1 MALEIHCEHKWI
13 LEGHIAGAG
22 GGRKGPDFKATVL
35 CNVVVTIPALSR
47 TRESYPVVS
56 PVTLVMF
63 L

>member
-1 MALEIHCEHKWI
+1 MDFGRAYS
-13 LEGHIAGAG
+13 GGGG

>member
-1 MALEIHCEHKWI
+1 MDFGRAYS
-13 LEGHIAGAG
+13 EGKK
-22 GGRKGPDFKATVL
+22 RKGPDLKATVL

-56 PVTLVMF
+56 SVTLVMF